1 MRDIIEKMIEQL
13 PSVVANLL
21 DLSVQEECRLI
32 CAAGQEYIKLEEHQG
47 EKAVCNCANVIKEL
61 HDKLADCK
69 QALEKLSVHAQVG
82 IFYHNFVKKGL

>member
-32 CAAGQEYIKLEEHQG
+32 CTAG
-47 EKAVCNCANVIKEL
+47 
-61 HDKLADCK
+61 
-69 QALEKLSVHAQVG
+69 
-82 IFYHNFVKKGL
+82 